1 MKYVSLCLKSLPSVK
16 DGTLNV
22 KYYEYYCK
30 NGGKHPNKCL
40 LWPREKKKEITIN
53 QKGAKRWLRLK
64 KIEMD
69 YDRRK
74 L

>member
-1 MKYVSLCLKSLPSVK
+1 M
-16 DGTLNV
+16 D
-22 KYYEYYCK
+22 E
-30 NGGKHPNKCL
+30 NGGKHPNKCF
-40 LWPREKKKEITIN
+40 LWQRKKKKEVTIN

-64 KIEMD
+64 KIETD